1 MTWRRPLG
9 CSVLLAAMAGLAGCT
24 VGEGSGEVHSDQ
36 LYIQD
41 CWQGPF
47 DLHPTFFGANPYRQ
61 DTLLIRVQRGDNL
74 EEVSDG
80 LTVLVTSVAA
90 IREGMLNQPV
100 TVGLPPGV
108 SPPGVPLTGAPA
120 PLVSLSLYLHDT
132 CHRQNGAIFST
143 DGTITFH
150 SLFSGNPN
158 ERTAADRLT
167 DAEFDAT
174 FADPRDTEAAHTSRV
189 AGNFRFYFQRGQP
202 AQPFS

>member
-1 MTWRRPLG
+1 VTTRRPTAVWLG
-9 CSVLLAAMAGLAGCT
+9 ATLALAGCT
-24 VGEGSGEVHSDQ
+24 VGEGSGNVHSDS

-61 DTLLIRVQRGDNL
+61 DILIIRVQRGDNL

-80 LTVLVTSVAA
+80 LTVLVNDIAT
-90 IREGMLNQPV
+90 IRKGMLGQPI
-100 TVGLPPGV
+100 TVALPPGV
-108 SPPGVPLTGAPA
+108 SPPGVPVSGNPEA
-120 PLVSLSLYLHDT
+120 LVSLSLYLHDT

-143 DGTITFH
+143 GGTITFH

-158 ERTAADRLT
+158 ESTAAARLT

-174 FADPRDTEAAHTSRV
+174 FGDPRDKETGHESHVT
-189 AGNFRFYFQRGQP
+189 GDFRFYFQRGQP
-202 AQPFS
+202 AQPFQ